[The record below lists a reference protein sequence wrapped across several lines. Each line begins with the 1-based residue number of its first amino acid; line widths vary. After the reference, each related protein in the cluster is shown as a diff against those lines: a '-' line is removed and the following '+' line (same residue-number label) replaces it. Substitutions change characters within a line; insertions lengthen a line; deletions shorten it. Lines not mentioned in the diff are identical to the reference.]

1 MTGLG
6 SGHSNSAMTRRKFS
20 VVSFDII
27 AFLIVPAFL
36 RGKLVFEFVSSCA
49 ARIAADH
56 TTGLSTV
63 HGMLL
68 GQSVWLCFVDL
79 FAGAQKMLSGF
90 DNTQLFFYSSPGTMH
105 ACFVFGFVL
114 LLTQFATPFYG
125 NAQTPTV
132 Q

>member
-1 MTGLG
+1 
-6 SGHSNSAMTRRKFS
+6 MTRKKFS
-20 VVSFDII
+20 VVSFDIV
-27 AFLIVPAFL
+27 AFLVVPAFL
-36 RGKLVFEFVSSCA
+36 RGKLIFEFVSPCATRISADQA
-49 ARIAADH
+49 AR
-56 TTGLSTV
+56 LSAV

-105 ACFVFGFVL
+105 TCFVFDLVFFF
-114 LLTQFATPFYG
+114 TQSSTPFYG
-125 NAQTPTV
+125 NAQIPTV